1 MADQCG
7 HRIMAIT
14 SAFQADDAGSIPA
27 DRSKLDAIMQVV
39 FFVQTPPPEQR
50 TAKCDLCCSVELTA
64 GKDRHLFLTL
74 AFAGVFAFWWIRF
87 SLLVGL

>member
-27 DRSKLDAIMQVV
+27 DRSKLDAIMQVA

-50 TAKCDLCCSVELTA
+50 TAKCSLCCSVELTA
-64 GKDRHLFLTL
+64 GKDRHLFRTL
-74 AFAGVFAFWWIRF
+74 AFAGVFAF
-87 SLLVGL
+87 